1 MTFRSLEVSN
11 NIVFKINHVK
21 ANYPNDDKYKK
32 YVEKRKFYSSNQSY
46 DFVGYVQTGIA
57 NKPVYDFVKYVANN
71 EKSKGIFGKNSL
83 YSPQEI
89 KSLRNTLSTTQS
101 PIWHGFIS
109 FEEVFGK
116 TYCNDVKEAQE
127 FFNKQFPRFLS
138 QTGFDID
145 NITYFAGLHE
155 NTEHRHIHFSF
166 FENKPTR
173 YKSKDKELHFSD
185 GKINKQFIE
194 KAKVDFE
201 LFFLT
206 TANKIKELRNNLT
219 NSTRTIFE
227 KDITFYPKLARK
239 MDLLSRNLPEDG
251 RLGYDSENM
260 LKLKNDVDNITTCLI
275 RNRRDICIKELE
287 FESQLRQQDIEIAR
301 ICKENKMKPNKYLLF
316 DKYKDDLY
324 RRLGNIVIQTAL
336 KIRTREIEKQRNLAS
351 ARFQKMQRKNKLKY
365 LIEQSLYLSEKISY
379 ETIHAFEEYEEKL
392 RKYERQ
398 IQREMNGY
406 EMY

>member
-1 MTFRSLEVSN
+1 MAN

-21 ANYPNDDKYKK
+21 ANYPNEEKYKE

-57 NKPVYDFVKYVANN
+57 NKPVLDFVKYVGNN
-71 EKSKGIFGKNSL
+71 EKSKGIFGKNGL

-89 KSLRNTLSTTQS
+89 KDLRNMLSTTQS

-116 TYCNDVKEAQE
+116 TYCNDVEQALE

-138 QTGFDID
+138 QAGFDID

-166 FENKPTR
+166 FENKPMR
-173 YKSKDKELHFSD
+173 YKSKDKDLHFSD

-201 LFFLT
+201 LSFLT
-206 TANKIKELRNNLT
+206 STNKIKELRKDLT
-219 NSTRTIFE
+219 GTTKYVFEDKSTLL
-227 KDITFYPKLARK
+227 PKIGRK
-239 MDLLSRNLPEDG
+239 LDLLSKQLPESG
-251 RLGYDSENM
+251 HLWYDDENM
-260 LKLKNDVDNITTCLI
+260 FKLKNDVDNITACMLKQQKEM
-275 RNRRDICIKELE
+275 CIKTLE
-287 FESQLRQQDIEIAR
+287 YESQLRQHDIEIAR
-301 ICKENKMKPNKYLLF
+301 ICKENKMKSSKYLLY

-324 RRLGNIVIQTAL
+324 RRLGNIVIQRAL
-336 KIRTREIEKQRNLAS
+336 QIRIKRFERERNIRTAKYE
-351 ARFQKMQRKNKLKY
+351 KMQRRKHLIY
-365 LIEQSLYLSEKISY
+365 LIEQSVYLGELIAY
-379 ETIHAFEEYEEKL
+379 ETFKAFNEHMEQL
-392 RKYERQ
+392 RRHERE